1 MPAIQIPSKWKGTA
15 IEELT
20 NKLLVLAI
28 TLSGNLSIHKRPKEA
43 ETFMAVRRILGA
55 SDRVDE
61 TARNLVV
68 LVYGLAR
75 RDVNRPDTLLEDYA
89 KEFLTENR
97 WLVAEAALLWE
108 D

>member
-1 MPAIQIPSKWKGTA
+1 MRAKEIPLKWRGTA
-15 IEELT
+15 VEELS

-43 ETFMAVRRILGA
+43 EAFAAVKRILDSA
-55 SDRVDE
+55 DRVDE

-68 LVYGLAR
+68 LVYGLTR

-89 KEFLTENR
+89 KEFLVENH
-97 WLVAEAALLWE
+97 LLIAEAAILWV
-108 D
+108 